1 MVHTALPHRM
11 IVAALALALAVGAT
25 AQQSAKVE
33 KKLYR
38 WVDPSGK
45 VHYTDAL
52 PSDVVDQARAE
63 LSATTG
69 MVQSRI
75 GRALTEAERRQLAA
89 QLATAAEAQSRI
101 DNSRRADEAKI
112 SSFRTELDLR
122 AAYQERQSIID
133 DTVESLD
140 AAVDSQ
146 RNSLHSQ
153 MGLAGDNELAGK
165 PVPQRTITTI
175 SDLRKGLQD
184 QEVALLQRAAEKQ
197 VLGEELDRLVVMY
210 RDRQARGLAPQDPA
224 PSVR

>member
-11 IVAALALALAVGAT
+11 IVATLALALAVGAM

>member
-1 MVHTALPHRM
+1 MLPTTFSSRL
-11 IVAALALALAVGAT
+11 IVAALALAIASGAA
-25 AQQSAKVE
+25 AQRNAKVE

-52 PSDVVDQARAE
+52 PSDVVNQARAE
-63 LSATTG
+63 LSASTG
-69 MVQSRI
+69 MVQAEI
-75 GRALTEAERRQLAA
+75 GRALTEEERKQLAA
-89 QLATAAEAQSRI
+89 QAATAAEAQARI

-112 SSFRTELDLR
+112 SSFRTEQDLR

-133 DTVESLD
+133 ETVESLE
-140 AAVDSQ
+140 AAIDSQ

-153 MGLAGDNELAGK
+153 MGLAGDNELAGR
-165 PVPQRTITTI
+165 PVPQRTISTI
-175 SDLRKGLQD
+175 GDLRKGLQD

-197 VLGEELDRLVVMY
+197 VLGEELDRLVVMF

-224 PSVR
+224 PSTR

>member
-1 MVHTALPHRM
+1 M
-11 IVAALALALAVGAT
+11 IVAALALALAVSAT

-69 MVQSRI
+69 MVQSQI
-75 GRALTEAERRQLAA
+75 GRALTEAERGQLAA

-133 DTVESLD
+133 DTVESLE
-140 AAVDSQ
+140 AAIDSQ

-153 MGLAGDNELAGK
+153 MGLAGDSELADK

-175 SDLRKGLQD
+175 GDLRKGLQD